1 MAENLLFFDTVVYY
15 AENKYKG
22 TSINY
27 FLILEAPPKSPVFAI
42 YRWLLYE

>member
-1 MAENLLFFDTVVYY
+1 M
-15 AENKYKG
+15 G

-27 FLILEAPPKSPVFAI
+27 FLIPEAPPKSPIFAI